1 MLLGL
6 RKHFPSFPLVSMNSW
21 KSGILSTSRGIDVLS
36 LGVYVPQLLLLHIL
50 LHLLLSPVVAL
61 QSSVH
66 VLQFLYILSAD
77 LRGILGEFAI
87 DWGDSANMSVVL
99 GPQ

>member
-1 MLLGL
+1 MLLGFW
-6 RKHFPSFPLVSMNSW
+6 KHSPSFPLVPMNFQ

-61 QSSVH
+61 RSSVH
-66 VLQFLYILSAD
+66 VLRFLYILSAA
-77 LRGILGEFAI
+77 LRGILGEFTI
-87 DWGDSANMSVVL
+87 GWGVSASMSVVL
-99 GPQ
+99 GPR